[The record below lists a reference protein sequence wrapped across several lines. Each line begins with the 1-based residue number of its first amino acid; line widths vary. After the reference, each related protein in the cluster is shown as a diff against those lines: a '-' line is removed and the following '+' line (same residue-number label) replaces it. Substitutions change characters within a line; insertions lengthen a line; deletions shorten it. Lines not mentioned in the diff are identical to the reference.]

1 LHNNNGIEEIIE
13 DEGKRDILFLPSFAV
28 PLRECG
34 GWKVLEE
41 LSQPY
46 WHELDIDY
54 ERADRADEIVH

>member
-46 WHELDIDY
+46 
-54 ERADRADEIVH
+54 